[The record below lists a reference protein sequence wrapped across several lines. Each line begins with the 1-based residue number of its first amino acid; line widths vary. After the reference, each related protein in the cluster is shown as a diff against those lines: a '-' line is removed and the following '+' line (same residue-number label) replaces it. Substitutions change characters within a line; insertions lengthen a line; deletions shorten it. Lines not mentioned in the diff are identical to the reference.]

1 VNKKIMIIGAGLSGA
16 TLARVLAERG
26 FEIYIYEQE
35 KVVGGMAADK
45 NELRSY
51 PVGIKGPHIFHT
63 NNEKVF
69 QFISRFCELDNYIH
83 KVKSV
88 TEIGILP
95 WPINFTTIKEIFGT
109 STCTEGLRKWRVDIK
124 ETKSKIGKPTTF
136 IKKAKCEVGKK
147 VYEIMIENYS
157 KHQWGNEY
165 QKLPASLFNR
175 IRVVFSTNDNF
186 FDDKYQGMPIG
197 GYTKL
202 VENILD
208 HKNINLFTS
217 SKILFEDYEKY
228 IYKNKFI
235 LSTAKP
241 NEISD
246 GRFGILPYRELNFMD
261 ATSTLKSRLDDEV
274 FKNIAVINLAK
285 KHAKFT
291 RATNYKKLYS
301 INTNEKDIIMAEYAS
316 KEGGVSCYPIMTS
329 YNVECSAKYINYL
342 QKLGIYSFGR
352 LGSYKYIN
360 MDEAILASMDLDET
374 VW

>member
-1 VNKKIMIIGAGLSGA
+1 MNKKIMIIGAGLSGA

-26 FEIYIYEQE
+26 FEIYIYEKE
-35 KVVGGMAADK
+35 KIVGGMAADK
-45 NELRSY
+45 SELRNY

-63 NNEKVF
+63 NNEKIF

-83 KVKSV
+83 KVKSA

-95 WPINFTTIKEIFGT
+95 WPINFTTIKAIFET
-109 STCTEGLRKWRVDIK
+109 LTYAEGLRKWRADIS
-124 ETKSKIGKPTTF
+124 ETKLKIGKPTTF
-136 IKKAKCEVGKK
+136 IEKAKCEVGKK

-157 KHQWGNEY
+157 KCQWGDEY

-175 IRVVFSTNDNF
+175 IRVVFSTSDNF

-217 SKILFEDYEKY
+217 NKILFKDYEKY

-246 GRFGILPYRELNFMD
+246 GRFGILPYRELNFKD
-261 ATSTLKSRLDDEV
+261 ATSVVKREFDSKYFDNV
-274 FKNIAVINLAK
+274 AVINIAK
-285 KHAKFT
+285 KYASFT
-291 RATNYKKLYS
+291 RITNYKKLYS

-316 KEGGVSCYPIMTS
+316 KEGGVSCYPIITKDNIERS
-329 YNVECSAKYINYL
+329 VKYINYL

-352 LGSYKYIN
+352 LGSYKYID
-360 MDEAILASMDLDET
+360 MDEAISTAIDLDET

>member
-136 IKKAKCEVGKK
+136 IEKACKTARSQTQPAKEVA
-147 VYEIMIENYS
+147 
-157 KHQWGNEY
+157 HR
-165 QKLPASLFNR
+165 LH
-175 IRVVFSTNDNF
+175 
-186 FDDKYQGMPIG
+186 IG
-197 GYTKL
+197 ARG
-202 VENILD
+202 
-208 HKNINLFTS
+208 
-217 SKILFEDYEKY
+217 
-228 IYKNKFI
+228 
-235 LSTAKP
+235 P
-241 NEISD
+241 
-246 GRFGILPYRELNFMD
+246 
-261 ATSTLKSRLDDEV
+261 
-274 FKNIAVINLAK
+274 
-285 KHAKFT
+285 
-291 RATNYKKLYS
+291 KKL
-301 INTNEKDIIMAEYAS
+301 AH
-316 KEGGVSCYPIMTS
+316 
-329 YNVECSAKYINYL
+329 
-342 QKLGIYSFGR
+342 R
-352 LGSYKYIN
+352 
-360 MDEAILASMDLDET
+360 
-374 VW
+374 